1 MEDYIVIGALIW
13 LAAAAYLVWRVRRC
27 IQRQISEVPELTWL
41 IYLVVFTLFAPV
53 IAVAGRWDRRAGV
66 AALLAAFA
74 VSFALSY
81 KAITRYRKWLEEQ
94 KRKREDEER

>member
-1 MEDYIVIGALIW
+1 MEDYIIIGVLIW

-27 IQRQISEVPELTWL
+27 VKRQISEVPELTWL

-53 IAVAGRWDRRAGV
+53 ISAAGSWDRRAGV